1 MEKLKQ
7 QLKETI
13 AKVTEAFS
21 RLSEKEKTVALG
33 VITVVSTLTVVG
45 LSYSLI
51 RAIDRTSKQIAT
63 KSEQLREI
71 LSMRDVYRR
80 AQDQTQAFKMKLQQ
94 NDLRLVALVED
105 ETKKLGV
112 EVGNIQPNSDI
123 DGGASG
129 IKVQTVDFRVSK
141 LSYDKL
147 TALLQKLEEQAK
159 PVRILRLKVNT
170 RFDEKDLVDAELTV
184 ATYKVAS

>member
-1 MEKLKQ
+1 MEKLKAQ
-7 QLKETI
+7 WQELV
-13 AKVTEAFS
+13 AKATEAFS

-33 VITVVSTLTVVG
+33 VITVVTTFTVVG
-45 LSYSLI
+45 ISYSLI
-51 RAIDRTSKQIAT
+51 RAIDRTSRQIAT

-71 LSMRDVYRR
+71 ISMRDVYRR
-80 AQDQTQAFKMKLQQ
+80 SQDQTNAFKMKLQQ

-105 ETKKLGV
+105 EAKKLGV
-112 EVGNIQPNSDI
+112 EIGSLQPNSD
-123 DGGASG
+123 GEPGPSG

-147 TALLQKLEEQAK
+147 TSLLQKLEEQPK
-159 PVRILRLKVNT
+159 PVRILRLKVSN
-170 RFDEKDLVDAELTV
+170 RFDEKDLVDAEMTV